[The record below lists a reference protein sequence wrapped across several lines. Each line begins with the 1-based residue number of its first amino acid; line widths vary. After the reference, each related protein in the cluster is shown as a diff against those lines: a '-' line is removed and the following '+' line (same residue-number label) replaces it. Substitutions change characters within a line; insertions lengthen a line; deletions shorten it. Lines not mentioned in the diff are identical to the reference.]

1 MLIVLVNENSLY
13 KLLTHIGKGLRCLFH
28 YGNYYLCEMSEAQL
42 RQLNNKFSNHVVHP
56 DTEILLLGTF
66 THDHAHSGDFFFGR
80 PRNFLWHLLPVC
92 FKHISLKDAPLKTKQ
107 VFMAKHHIDFA
118 DVIATLQVLWGDEE
132 NMEDDFIDSHAHTFT
147 DLIALVD
154 SLPKLKAVYFTRKTF
169 NGIPNIKAA
178 VSKLALHCQHKQIR
192 MCKLDTPARHFS
204 DEKQQQWIDTIILR
218 KTCLRV

>member
-1 MLIVLVNENSLY
+1 M
-13 KLLTHIGKGLRCLFH
+13 GKGLRQLFH
-28 YGNYYLCEMSEAQL
+28 KEKQYLCRMSETKWRTL
-42 RQLNNKFSNHVVHP
+42 YNKFNTHQVQP

-66 THDHAHSGDFFFGR
+66 THDHPHSGDFFFGR

-92 FKHISLKDAPLKTKQ
+92 FKHIPLKDAPLKAKQ
-107 VFMAKHHIDFA
+107 EFMAKHHIDFT
-118 DVIATLQVLWGDEE
+118 DVISVLEVPFSDDE

-178 VSKLALHCQHKQIR
+178 VNKLAVHCQHKQIR

-204 DEKQQQWIDTIILR
+204 DEKQQQWIDTIILK

>member
-1 MLIVLVNENSLY
+1 
-13 KLLTHIGKGLRCLFH
+13 
-28 YGNYYLCEMSEAQL
+28 MSNL
-42 RQLNNKFSNHVVHP
+42 KMCQLNNKFTNHIVQP

-92 FKHISLKDAPLKTKQ
+92 FKHIPLKDAPLKAKQ
-107 VFMAKHHIDFA
+107 AFMAKYHIDFA
-118 DVIATLQVLWGDEE
+118 DVISVLEVPLADDE

-147 DLIALVD
+147 DLITLVD

-178 VSKLALHCQHKQIR
+178 VNKLALHCQNKQIR

-204 DEKQQQWIDTIILR
+204 EEKQQQWVDTIILK